1 MMETKD
7 FKWYVVKTIS
17 GKEEK
22 VKTYIEKEL
31 EHQKMDKY
39 VSSILIPTEKIFQIK
54 NGKKISKERNFF
66 PGYLLIQANLFAEL
80 IHTIRNVLNVIGF
93 LGETKGGVPLPIR
106 KAEVNRIL
114 GKVDELANEEE
125 QINIPFF
132 VGEPIKVTDGPFNG
146 FTGSI
151 DVVNEEKCMS
161 HDLNDVVLLS
171 PIPNPNSLRDAYAF
185 RQHVET
191 SRRNRGL
198 EMIKEFDEFPV
209 FYFSNHNSIYG
220 PNDDIMCMPS
230 HFDKLDFELEIAIVI
245 GKQGRNIKAKNA
257 SQYIAGFMIMND
269 LSARGLQ
276 MKEMRL
282 NLGPAKGKDF
292 ASVLGPFLVTPDE
305 LENKIISSDQN
316 GNKYDLKMTCSLN
329 GHIMS
334 EGNFGSIDWTFEQI
348 IERVSYGST
357 IFPGDVIGSGT
368 VGTGCLPELNGTNKL
383 NNPNYNEIWL
393 KEGDLVEMSIEGL
406 GQISNKI
413 TLEDSKYHIN

>member
-1 MMETKD
+1 M
-7 FKWYVVKTIS
+7 
-17 GKEEK
+17 
-22 VKTYIEKEL
+22 L
-31 EHQKMDKY
+31 
-39 VSSILIPTEKIFQIK
+39 
-54 NGKKISKERNFF
+54 
-66 PGYLLIQANLFAEL
+66 
-80 IHTIRNVLNVIGF
+80 
-93 LGETKGGVPLPIR
+93 
-106 KAEVNRIL
+106 
-114 GKVDELANEEE
+114 
-125 QINIPFF
+125 
-132 VGEPIKVTDGPFNG
+132 
-146 FTGSI
+146 
-151 DVVNEEKCMS
+151 VNEEKCTS
-161 HDLNDVVLLS
+161 HDLNDVILLS

-220 PNDDIMCMPS
+220 PNDEIMCMPS

-329 GHIMS
+329 GQIMS

-368 VGTGCLPELNGTNKL
+368 VGTGCLLELNGTNKL